1 MFFLMNCLPN
11 RGQQSDSVCCKL
23 QTGCKLN
30 TLISKGNATKSSLQF
45 FSLQNSLQTEKAL
58 NKTTG
63 YEEIQ
68 IAHGVPPTYGREW
81 CVNPLTRFT
90 HHLGSDFR
98 VVLEDGR

>member
-1 MFFLMNCLPN
+1 MFFLMHCLPN
-11 RGQQSDSVCCKL
+11 RGLQSDSVCCKL

-30 TLISKGNATKSSLQF
+30 TLISKRKATKFSLQFSSLQ
-45 FSLQNSLQTEKAL
+45 NPLQTEKAP

-90 HHLGSDFR
+90 HHLGSVFC
-98 VVLEDGR
+98 VAMEGGR